1 MERSAV
7 AYFTN
12 GRIILAPVSRSVG
25 GHALAG
31 EPRWFGRSA
40 KKAVIA
46 DAIVDALSRS
56 TGGLPDLSS
65 EQAKRYFIPF
75 QDAANVKNFKTFMRD
90 AKSVDIDVAGDV
102 ATLTP
107 LENLGVRNGFE
118 AVADGAMTV
127 PAEDGAAIAGA
138 LLYLLGLR
146 PGFTMETGDTAIA
159 ADGPAS

>member
-12 GRIILAPVSRSVG
+12 GRIVIAPISRSVG

-40 KKAVIA
+40 KKTVIA
-46 DAIVDALSRS
+46 DAVVDALARS
-56 TGGLPDLSS
+56 TGGLPDLSP

-75 QDAANVKNFKTFMRD
+75 QDAADVKNFKTFMRD
-90 AKSVDIDVAGDV
+90 ARSVDIDVAGDA

-118 AVADGAMTV
+118 AVVENALTV
-127 PAEDGAAIAGA
+127 PAGDGAAMAGA

-146 PGFTMETGDTAIA
+146 PLPQVDADTAPG
-159 ADGPAS
+159 DR